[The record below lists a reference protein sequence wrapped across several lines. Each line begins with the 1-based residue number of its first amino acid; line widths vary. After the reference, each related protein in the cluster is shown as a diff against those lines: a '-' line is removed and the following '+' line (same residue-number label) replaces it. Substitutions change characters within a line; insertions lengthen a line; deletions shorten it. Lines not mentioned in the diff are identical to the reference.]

1 MAIAGDIIIKL
12 AADFAEFASG
22 MADAG
27 RKLDE
32 FGNQAKRTN
41 ESISSA
47 VSWLKGLG
55 AATGAAFVV
64 NKILEYTDAVEKHAV
79 EVAKLAKQYH
89 LSTTEVQALQTV
101 ADKTGRSFSELAQTA
116 GKNRAWLDS
125 IVEGSRAAG
134 TAMDE
139 GTIAKFKEMN
149 ERADEAS
156 KKIEAFMAPLIAN
169 TKATAL
175 ENIATALER
184 IIGDVER
191 AQKTEGF
198 WEGVRNALGARPGII
213 DPVTKKPRE
222 ETQRE
227 ANIYELGVAEQAL
240 REAQR
245 DYDSAAARGLAPRQ
259 IEHLQQELESRRR
272 VFERFQNAEA
282 QRGAKLAAGISGNT
296 EFEVPPPPPPETAKT
311 GGGGGGRTDAETIAT
326 LTERYD
332 KMRVAADKAAASVR
346 ASIQTDAD
354 DLGLMIEAK
363 QAAADAVAKIEQ
375 RLKTTVP
382 PEQIEKLEQSIFLAK
397 QAQAEQQRS
406 LAIAKEAEDLERRL
420 GDGTKAH
427 ERAMR
432 DLNREYASGR
442 LSITAYNR
450 SLKEQEEATEQA
462 ARAARR
468 YDDNLGSLAAGFGY
482 AAQQYARSN
491 DLFSQGGAL
500 FTATTTAMSE
510 GLDALSGRSKK
521 TFGEIAADFAAM
533 LARMALQ
540 AAVSQ
545 VFKAVFG
552 AIGGSAGVGFV
563 PGPAYGGVS
572 DIGQGPTAF
581 PLPARAGGGPVA
593 AGQSY
598 MVGEYGPERFVPSV
612 AGRIDPHGSGDAGGV
627 TVNVDMG
634 QTQGAANPSQALE
647 FGRRVRAAVVEVIS
661 QEKRP
666 GGTLYARANG

>member
-227 ANIYELGVAEQAL
+227 ANIYEL
-240 REAQR
+240 
-245 DYDSAAARGLAPRQ
+245 
-259 IEHLQQELESRRR
+259 R